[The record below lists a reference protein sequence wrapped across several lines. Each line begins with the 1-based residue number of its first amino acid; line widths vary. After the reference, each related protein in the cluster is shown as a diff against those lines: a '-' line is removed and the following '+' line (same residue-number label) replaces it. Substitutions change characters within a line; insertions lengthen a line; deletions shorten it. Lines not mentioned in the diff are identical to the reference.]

1 MKLKVIR
8 PFLVKGQRQ
17 EIGSLFETDD
27 RVFASALIHDGK
39 VERVEGEEQR
49 GPMTT
54 ETASGAVPG
63 KAPAKAGKKPT
74 EKAD

>member
-1 MKLKVIR
+1 MKLRVLR

-27 RVFASALIHDGK
+27 RVFAASLVHEGRA
-39 VERVEGEEQR
+39 ERVEGGELR

-54 ETASGAVPG
+54 ETASAAVNG
-63 KAPAKAGKKPT
+63 KAPAKAGDKPNKK
-74 EKAD
+74 DD